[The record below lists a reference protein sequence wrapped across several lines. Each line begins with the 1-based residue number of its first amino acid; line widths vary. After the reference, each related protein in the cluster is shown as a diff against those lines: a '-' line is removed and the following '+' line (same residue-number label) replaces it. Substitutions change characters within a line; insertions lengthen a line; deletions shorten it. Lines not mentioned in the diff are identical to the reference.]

1 MSMEPRK
8 VLEYLEDLALKLDIE
23 VVYAN
28 LESRDPFTRGGLCK
42 VKGKYKVFIDRT
54 EKIQG
59 RIKILARAL
68 SAFDK
73 EEIYILPLIR
83 EILEKAKDARQ
94 T

>member
-28 LESRDPFTRGGLCK
+28 LESRDPFTRGGLCR
-42 VKGKYKVFIDRT
+42 VKGKYKVFVDRT

-73 EEIYILPLIR
+73 EEIYILPFVR

>member
-8 VLEYLEDLALKLDIE
+8 ILEYLEDLALKLDVE

-28 LESRDPFTRGGLCK
+28 LEARDPFARGGLCR
-42 VKGKYKVFIDRT
+42 VKGKYKIFIDRS
-54 EKIQG
+54 EKPQG

-73 EEIYILPLIR
+73 EDVYILPFVR
-83 EILEKAKDARQ
+83 EILEKAKDERQ

>member
-8 VLEYLEDLALKLDIE
+8 VLEYLEDLALKFDIE

-28 LESRDPFTRGGLCK
+28 LETRDPFTRGGLCR
-42 VKGKYKVFIDRT
+42 VKGKYKVFIDRS
-54 EKIQG
+54 EKLQG
-59 RIKILARAL
+59 RIKILSQAL

-73 EEIYILPLIR
+73 EEIYILPFVR

>member
-28 LESRDPFTRGGLCK
+28 LESRDPFTRGGLCR
-42 VKGKYKVFIDRT
+42 VKGKYKVFIVRS
-54 EKIQG
+54 EKLQG

-73 EEIYILPLIR
+73 EEIYILPFVR

>member
-23 VVYAN
+23 VLYAN

-42 VKGKYKVFIDRT
+42 VKGKYKVFIDRS
-54 EKIQG
+54 ERLQG

-73 EEIYILPLIR
+73 EEIYILPFVR
-83 EILEKAKDARQ
+83 EILEKAKDARR

>member
-28 LESRDPFTRGGLCK
+28 LESRDPFTRGGLCR
-42 VKGKYKVFIDRT
+42 VKGKYKVFIDRS
-54 EKIQG
+54 EKLQG
-59 RIKILARAL
+59 RIKILSQAL

-73 EEIYILPLIR
+73 EEIYILPFVR

>member
-8 VLEYLEDLALKLDIE
+8 VLEYLEDLALKFDIE
-23 VVYAN
+23 VEYAN
-28 LESRDPFTRGGLCK
+28 LETRDPFTRGGLCR
-42 VKGKYKVFIDRT
+42 VKGKYKIFIDRS
-54 EKIQG
+54 EKLQG

-73 EEIYILPLIR
+73 EEVYILPFIR
-83 EILEKAKDARQ
+83 EILEKAKDERQ

>member
-8 VLEYLEDLALKLDIE
+8 ILEYLEDLALKLDVE

-28 LESRDPFTRGGLCK
+28 LEARDPFTRGGLCR
-42 VKGKYKVFIDRT
+42 VTGKYKIFIDRS
-54 EKIQG
+54 EKLQG

-73 EEIYILPLIR
+73 EDVYILPFVR
-83 EILEKAKDARQ
+83 EILEKAKDERQ

>member
-28 LESRDPFTRGGLCK
+28 LESRDPFTRGGLCR
-42 VKGKYKVFIDRT
+42 VKGKYKVFIDRS
-54 EKIQG
+54 EKLQG

-73 EEIYILPLIR
+73 EEIYILPFVR
-83 EILEKAKDARQ
+83 EILEKAKDPRQ

>member
-28 LESRDPFTRGGLCK
+28 LESRDPFTRGGLCR
-42 VKGKYKVFIDRT
+42 VKGKHKVFIDRS
-54 EKIQG
+54 EKLQG

-73 EEIYILPLIR
+73 EEIYILPFVR
-83 EILEKAKDARQ
+83 EILEKAKDAKQ

>member
-73 EEIYILPLIR
+73 EEIYILPLVR

>member
-42 VKGKYKVFIDRT
+42 VKGRYKVFIDRS
-54 EKIQG
+54 EKLQG

-73 EEIYILPLIR
+73 EEIYILPFVR
-83 EILEKAKDARQ
+83 EILEKAKDAGR

>member
-28 LESRDPFTRGGLCK
+28 LETRDPFTRGGLCRT
-42 VKGKYKVFIDRT
+42 KGKYKIFIDRS
-54 EKIQG
+54 EKLQG

-68 SAFDK
+68 SVFDK
-73 EEIYILPLIR
+73 EEVYILPFIR
-83 EILEKAKDARQ
+83 EILEKAKAER
-94 T
+94 

>member
-23 VVYAN
+23 VLYAN

-42 VKGKYKVFIDRT
+42 VKGKYKVFIDRS
-54 EKIQG
+54 ERLQG

-68 SAFDK
+68 SAFDR
-73 EEIYILPLIR
+73 EDIYILPFVR
-83 EILEKAKDARQ
+83 EILQKAKDARQ